1 MKFTRPRTSETF
13 TITAKPEWPSIV
25 FETDQ
30 SGKHT
35 WAWTIE
41 WGKFKKSGKVTTT
54 GNKWDAKEV
63 VTNLGGKFTVRAEA
77 NKLSTV
83 IAVKIVGTNPSE
95 LGVKQYLAATPNSA
109 GFDKIIAHESKFK
122 HFGTNKEPIK
132 TFDNGYGLCQLTTPA
147 PTYEQVWN
155 WQLNVD
161 GGLAL
166 FETKRQAAI
175 AYLSQGQRNYT
186 SEQLKFET
194 VCRWN
199 GGKYHEWDAQ
209 GLQWI
214 RRPNILCDSNTGN
227 IGWDTNNAANTGKS
241 EAELRAR
248 DKASYSRP
256 PASNAHWEYSGV
268 CYADQILK

>member
-1 MKFTRPRTSETF
+1 M
-13 TITAKPEWPSIV
+13 
-25 FETDQ
+25 D
-30 SGKHT
+30 
-35 WAWTIE
+35 
-41 WGKFKKSGKVTTT
+41 
-54 GNKWDAKEV
+54 
-63 VTNLGGKFTVRAEA
+63 
-77 NKLSTV
+77 
-83 IAVKIVGTNPSE
+83 
-95 LGVKQYLAATPNSA
+95 VKQYLAVIPNSA

-147 PTYEQVWN
+147 PTCEQVWN

-175 AYLSQGQRNYT
+175 VYLSQGQRNYT
-186 SEQLKFET
+186 SEQLKYET

-209 GLQWI
+209 ALRWI
-214 RRPNILCDSNTGN
+214 RRPNILCDSNAGN
-227 IGWDTNNAANTGKS
+227 IGWDTNDAANAGKS
-241 EAELRAR
+241 EAELRTR

-256 PASNAHWEYSGV
+256 PASNAHWHYSGI